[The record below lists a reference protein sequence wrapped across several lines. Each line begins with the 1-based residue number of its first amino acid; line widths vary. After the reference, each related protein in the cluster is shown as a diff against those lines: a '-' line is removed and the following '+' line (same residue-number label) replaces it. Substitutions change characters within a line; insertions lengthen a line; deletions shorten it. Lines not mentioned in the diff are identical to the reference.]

1 MPRKRYRRKKKEGD
15 WLGGVVVVLTMIIFT
30 NMDRGGSVQGLA
42 SSLLT
47 SFIVSAV
54 LVVIGLLVFK
64 ALKANKFSVR
74 RGIQYTERPKQHRSS
89 SNSCAFPKPSVE
101 PDHRLVD
108 SVAAVN
114 VSKSLEETEHDS
126 WSLTLIGALEWRR
139 FEKLC
144 MEYFKLKGY
153 EVKDTGSG
161 ADGGT
166 DFYLYRPDVSDKP
179 VAVVQCK
186 SWSNKPVGVKTV
198 RELFGVMAAEKIPNA
213 IVMVSGTFTVE
224 AKGFT
229 DSKRLKLIDGQQLLA
244 MIHKLSEPAQ
254 KGLLHRMTQGDFK
267 TPSCPSCDVK
277 LVARAGKAGRSDF
290 WGCGNFPKCR
300 YTMKRAA

>member
-1 MPRKRYRRKKKEGD
+1 MPKKRYRRKKKEGD
-15 WLGGVVVVLTMIIFT
+15 WLGGVVIVFAMIIFT

-47 SFIVSAV
+47 SVIVSAV
-54 LVVIGLLVFK
+54 LVVTGLLVFK
-64 ALKANKFSVR
+64 TLKANNFSLKR
-74 RGIQYTERPKQHRSS
+74 DTQYAEPPKQHRSS
-89 SNSCAFPKPSVE
+89 SKSCAFPKSSCE
-101 PDHRLVD
+101 PDRRLVD

-114 VSKSLEETEHDS
+114 VSKSEEEAKYDS
-126 WSLTLIGALEWRR
+126 WSLSLIGALEWRR

-166 DFYLYRPDVSDKP
+166 DFYLYRPDVADKP

-186 SWSNKPVGVKTV
+186 SWSKKPVGVKTV
-198 RELFGVMAAEKIPNA
+198 RELFGVMASEKIPNA
-213 IVMVSGTFTVE
+213 IVMVSGTFTDE

-229 DSKRLKLIDGQQLLA
+229 DSKCLKLIDGQRLLA

-254 KGLLHRMTQGDFK
+254 NGLFHRMTQGDFT